1 MSRPSVSGRKPS
13 TLAPGR
19 LHRLVVGIAL
29 VALVV
34 TAAVVDRPSTERVPQ
49 RIPDQSDIAQ
59 VGAATY
65 ARPSRTAR
73 DRSMPVS
80 APLGAASTTWFCG
93 GAPADRSTIVLTNRA
108 AYARQ
113 VIVTTVTADR
123 HRAER
128 RVGVPARATRDLSLD
143 FAGAT
148 VVAAIVESRHG
159 GVVAQQRI
167 AGPDTQ
173 TTAACATVS
182 SEEWFFAGGDT
193 QRGASE
199 TLALFNPFDDLA
211 TADVTF
217 LTPDGFRR
225 PQATQGLAVPGR
237 SVVLVDV
244 GKVQNRRSNLGA
256 AVTTRAGRL
265 VAWRYQTFDG
275 SGPAIGKGQPPKG
288 VSLALGSATPL
299 TRFALPTASTGEG
312 VQPRL
317 LIANPGA
324 TSATVQLTFAVDDPA
339 TNGQPP
345 PTTIDLLSGA
355 VQEIGTDQLQQIPP
369 GVAFSV
375 SGRVVD
381 GGAVVAEL
389 WFDGAAPASGHGSF
403 AAPAFG
409 LAATGW
415 VVPVGLGSPG
425 LDQLGVA
432 SAGRTARLTAWVLA
446 DGRRARVPLAGQPGA
461 VPAGG
466 RITID
471 LTGVLEDHPGA
482 ALEVTAS
489 KPVTVSRLQTGPDD
503 RGLVSAPAVPIAGGL
518 ADP

>member
-1 MSRPSVSGRKPS
+1 VSPRKPS

-19 LHRLVVGIAL
+19 LHRLVVGVAL

-34 TAAVVDRPSTERVPQ
+34 VGVVVDRPSTARGPQ
-49 RIPDQSDIAQ
+49 RIPDESDTVQ

-80 APLGAASTTWFCG
+80 APLATASTTWFCG
-93 GAPADRSTIVLTNRA
+93 GAPANRSTIVLTNRA

-113 VIVTTVTADR
+113 VVVTTVTADE
-123 HRAER
+123 HRAGR
-128 RVGVPARATRDLSLD
+128 RIGVPAHATREVSLG
-143 FAGAT
+143 FAGST

-159 GVVAQQRI
+159 GVVAQQRVG
-167 AGPDTQ
+167 GPDTQ

-244 GKVQNRRSNLGA
+244 AEVQNRRSDLGA

-275 SGPAIGKGQPPKG
+275 SGPKIGKGSPPKG

-299 TRFALPTASTGEG
+299 TRFSLPTVSTGEG

-317 LIANPGA
+317 LVANPGA
-324 TSATVQLTFAVDDPA
+324 TAATVRLTFAVDDPA

-345 PTTIDLLSGA
+345 PMTIDLLSGA
-355 VQEIGTDQLQQIPP
+355 VQEIGSDQLQQIPP

-381 GGAVVAEL
+381 GGAVVAEM

-409 LAATGW
+409 LSATSW
-415 VVPVGLGSPG
+415 VVPVGLESPG
-425 LDQLGVA
+425 LDQLGVT
-432 SAGRTARLTAWVLA
+432 SAGRTARLAAWVIV
-446 DGRRARVPLAGQPGA
+446 DGERARVSLAGQAGA
-461 VPAGG
+461 VPANG
-466 RITID
+466 RVTID
-471 LTGVLEDHPGA
+471 LTEVLREHPGA
-482 ALEVTAS
+482 ALELTAS
-489 KPVTVSRLQTGPDD
+489 APVTVSRLQTGPDD